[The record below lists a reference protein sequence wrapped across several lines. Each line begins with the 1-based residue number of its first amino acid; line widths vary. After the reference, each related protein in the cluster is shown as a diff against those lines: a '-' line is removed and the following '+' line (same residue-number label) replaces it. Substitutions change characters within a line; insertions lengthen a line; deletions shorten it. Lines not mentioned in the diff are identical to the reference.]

1 MQPTLWHG
9 IAHTHPGLS
18 KRGCAWLGA
27 CAAHAGSAS
36 LWLVLCL
43 GSTPISCG
51 IHGSSLCSL
60 WLVDCRQYV
69 PCDCFGVCMAAS
81 CHEQSGQSGRQTRE
95 EECVQQFGSVNVRW
109 LWTGGLQA
117 GICMREEVFLGG

>member
-36 LWLVLCL
+36 LWLVLLPGQHAHLLRHTRVQSVFSVAGRLQAICAMRL
-43 GSTPISCG
+43 F
-51 IHGSSLCSL
+51 
-60 WLVDCRQYV
+60 W
-69 PCDCFGVCMAAS
+69 GVY
-81 CHEQSGQSGRQTRE
+81 
-95 EECVQQFGSVNVRW
+95 
-109 LWTGGLQA
+109 GLQA
-117 GICMREEVFLGG
+117 AMSRVASQAGKPERRSVCSSLVV